1 MNQNFYE
8 TGSTQPP
15 GSRIWIVLL
24 LVMLIFISGIITTLG
39 ILNIRLWSLLTPETT
54 EAVPLSFTRIEEP
67 AVHTALGFEPQTI
80 SAFHRNYY
88 HLPQGVYIPRVQNG
102 SNAALAGVLPGD
114 ILVSFNGQPV
124 ADSDALQALV
134 DGCNAGDTVSLT
146 LLRDGNEL
154 TAEFVLQKQDKEKE
168 P

>member
-24 LVMLIFISGIITTLG
+24 LVMLIFVSGIITTLG
-39 ILNIRLWSLLTPETT
+39 ILNIRLWNLLTPETT
-54 EAVPLSFTRIEEP
+54 EAVPLSFTRMAEP
-67 AVHTALGFEPQTI
+67 DAQTDLGFEPQTI
-80 SAFHRNYY
+80 SAFQQSYY

-114 ILVSFNGQPV
+114 ILISFNGQPV
-124 ADSDALQALV
+124 PDSDTLQALV
-134 DGCNAGDTVSLT
+134 DRCKAGDTVCLT
-146 LLRDGNEL
+146 LLREEKEL
-154 TAEFVLQKQDKEKE
+154 TAEFVLEKQD
-168 P
+168 